1 MGDVQSGGMGFDTRI
16 DTFMGE
22 ICAILKIRCQDQDQ
36 AQEDLLQEGINM
48 HSEKTTIR
56 LVAVDMDGTLLHDDK
71 SISDYT
77 LDVLRRI
84 VKKGV
89 ILVPASGR
97 PIGGMKEAV
106 LNNVDGIQ
114 YAICSNGAM
123 LMDVPEEKS
132 ICETGIPTEKAVEA
146 IAYLEQFPVIT
157 ARFVPSSVE
166 RTHLPS
172 CFSTDKGTFRAEG
185 WEKTGLSEKY
195 PYIRFSEGN
204 VKDLGAFLR
213 TSGVKVMKMGAFVLK
228 DGLAQELLEKGSPIP
243 GIVFLRTGDGIIELN
258 SVDAS
263 KGNALC
269 TLCKKLGISMENV
282 LAIGDNEND
291 ISMLQAAGIS
301 VAMENAEDDVKQA
314 AKFVAG
320 HNEEDGAAHFLE
332 EWVL

>member
-1 MGDVQSGGMGFDTRI
+1 
-16 DTFMGE
+16 
-22 ICAILKIRCQDQDQ
+22 
-36 AQEDLLQEGINM
+36 M
-48 HSEKTTIR
+48 HNKKPTIY
-56 LVAVDMDGTLLHDDK
+56 LVAVDMDGTLLHNDK

-77 LDVLRRI
+77 INVLRKI
-84 VKKGV
+84 VEKG
-89 ILVPASGR
+89 ILLVPASGR
-97 PIGGMKEAV
+97 PLNGMKAAV
-106 LNNVDGIQ
+106 LNNVKGIK

-123 LMDVPEEKS
+123 LMDVQKEKS
-132 ICETGIPTEKAVEA
+132 ISETGIPTEKALKA
-146 IAYLEQFPVIT
+146 LAYLEQFPV
-157 ARFVPSSVE
+157 AVYV
-166 RTHLPS
+166 H
-172 CFSTDKGTFRAEG
+172 TDRGTFRAEG

-195 PYIRFSEGN
+195 PYIRFSEGT
-204 VKDLGAFLR
+204 VKNLGEFLR
-213 TSGVKVMKMGAFVLK
+213 TSGVNVMKMGAYILT
-228 DGLAQELLEKGSPIP
+228 DELAQKLLEKGSLIP

-258 SVDAS
+258 SIHAS

-301 VAMENAEDDVKQA
+301 AAMENAEDDVKQA

>member
-1 MGDVQSGGMGFDTRI
+1 
-16 DTFMGE
+16 
-22 ICAILKIRCQDQDQ
+22 
-36 AQEDLLQEGINM
+36 M

-56 LVAVDMDGTLLHDDK
+56 LAAVDMDGTLLHDDK

-77 LDVLRRI
+77 LDVLRKI

-132 ICETGIPTEKAVEA
+132 ICETGISTEKAVEA
-146 IAYLEQFPVIT
+146 IAYLEQFPMAVY
-157 ARFVPSSVE
+157 V
-166 RTHLPS
+166 H
-172 CFSTDKGTFRAEG
+172 TDRGTFRAEG

-204 VKDLGAFLR
+204 VKDLGEFLR
-213 TSGVKVMKMGAFVLK
+213 TSG
-228 DGLAQELLEKGSPIP
+228 GSPIP

-258 SVDAS
+258 SIHAS

-301 VAMENAEDDVKQA
+301 AAMENAEDDVKQA

>member
-1 MGDVQSGGMGFDTRI
+1 MNDFASLKRVSAVAVRKIGEMFRVGGMGFDTRI
-16 DTFMGE
+16 DTVIWGKYVLYLKSDVR
-22 ICAILKIRCQDQDQ
+22 IKIRHRKIYYRRKSIC
-36 AQEDLLQEGINM
+36 IV
-48 HSEKTTIR
+48 KKPTIR
-56 LVAVDMDGTLLHDDK
+56 LAAVDMDGTLLHDDK

-146 IAYLEQFPVIT
+146 IAYLEQFPV
-157 ARFVPSSVE
+157 AVYV
-166 RTHLPS
+166 H
-172 CFSTDKGTFRAEG
+172 TDKGTFRAEG

-263 KGNALC
+263 KGKC
-269 TLCKKLGISMENV
+269 TVYTL
-282 LAIGDNEND
+282 
-291 ISMLQAAGIS
+291 
-301 VAMENAEDDVKQA
+301 
-314 AKFVAG
+314 
-320 HNEEDGAAHFLE
+320 
-332 EWVL
+332 

>member
-1 MGDVQSGGMGFDTRI
+1 
-16 DTFMGE
+16 
-22 ICAILKIRCQDQDQ
+22 
-36 AQEDLLQEGINM
+36 M
-48 HSEKTTIR
+48 HNKKPTIY
-56 LVAVDMDGTLLHDDK
+56 LVAVDMDGTLLHNDK

-77 LDVLRRI
+77 INVLRKI
-84 VKKGV
+84 VEKG
-89 ILVPASGR
+89 ILLVPASGR
-97 PIGGMKEAV
+97 PLNGMKAAV
-106 LNNVDGIQ
+106 LNNVKGIK

-123 LMDVPEEKS
+123 LMDVQKEKS
-132 ICETGIPTEKAVEA
+132 ISETGIPTEKALKA
-146 IAYLEQFPVIT
+146 LAYLEQFPV
-157 ARFVPSSVE
+157 AVYV
-166 RTHLPS
+166 H
-172 CFSTDKGTFRAEG
+172 TDKGTFRAEG

-204 VKDLGAFLR
+204 VKNLREFLR
-213 TSGVKVMKMGAFVLK
+213 TSRVNVMKMGAYILT
-228 DGLAQELLEKGSPIP
+228 DNLAQKLLEKGSPIP

>member
-1 MGDVQSGGMGFDTRI
+1 MKQGSPQKKQWKPLRIWNNSQWLYMSIQTEVLSGQRDGRKQGF
-16 DTFMGE
+16 
-22 ICAILKIRCQDQDQ
+22 L
-36 AQEDLLQEGINM
+36 
-48 HSEKTTIR
+48 
-56 LVAVDMDGTLLHDDK
+56 
-71 SISDYT
+71 
-77 LDVLRRI
+77 
-84 VKKGV
+84 
-89 ILVPASGR
+89 
-97 PIGGMKEAV
+97 
-106 LNNVDGIQ
+106 
-114 YAICSNGAM
+114 
-123 LMDVPEEKS
+123 
-132 ICETGIPTEKAVEA
+132 
-146 IAYLEQFPVIT
+146 
-157 ARFVPSSVE
+157 
-166 RTHLPS
+166 
-172 CFSTDKGTFRAEG
+172 
-185 WEKTGLSEKY
+185 KY

-204 VKDLGAFLR
+204 VKDLGEFLR

-258 SVDAS
+258 SIHAS

-301 VAMENAEDDVKQA
+301 AAMENAEDDVKQA

>member
-1 MGDVQSGGMGFDTRI
+1 
-16 DTFMGE
+16 
-22 ICAILKIRCQDQDQ
+22 
-36 AQEDLLQEGINM
+36 
-48 HSEKTTIR
+48 
-56 LVAVDMDGTLLHDDK
+56 
-71 SISDYT
+71 
-77 LDVLRRI
+77 
-84 VKKGV
+84 
-89 ILVPASGR
+89 
-97 PIGGMKEAV
+97 
-106 LNNVDGIQ
+106 
-114 YAICSNGAM
+114 M

-132 ICETGIPTEKAVEA
+132 ICETGISTEKAVEA
-146 IAYLEQFPVIT
+146 IAYLEQFPV
-157 ARFVPSSVE
+157 AVYV
-166 RTHLPS
+166 H
-172 CFSTDKGTFRAEG
+172 TDRGTFRAEG

>member
-1 MGDVQSGGMGFDTRI
+1 
-16 DTFMGE
+16 
-22 ICAILKIRCQDQDQ
+22 
-36 AQEDLLQEGINM
+36 M
-48 HSEKTTIR
+48 HNKKPTIY
-56 LVAVDMDGTLLHDDK
+56 LVAVDMDGTLLHNDK

-77 LDVLRRI
+77 INVLRKI
-84 VKKGV
+84 VEKG
-89 ILVPASGR
+89 ILLVPASGR
-97 PIGGMKEAV
+97 PLNGMKAAV
-106 LNNVDGIQ
+106 LNNVKGIK

-123 LMDVPEEKS
+123 LMDVQKEKS
-132 ICETGIPTEKAVEA
+132 ISETGIPIEKALEA
-146 IAYLEQFPVIT
+146 LTYLEQFPV
-157 ARFVPSSVE
+157 AVYV
-166 RTHLPS
+166 H
-172 CFSTDKGTFRAEG
+172 TDRGTFRAEG

>member
-114 YAICSNGAM
+114 YAICSNTVKLVLPFPHFLWMIGT
-123 LMDVPEEKS
+123 DP
-132 ICETGIPTEKAVEA
+132 GIPTEKAVEA
-146 IAYLEQFPVIT
+146 IAYLEQFPV
-157 ARFVPSSVE
+157 AVYA
-166 RTHLPS
+166 H
-172 CFSTDKGTFRAEG
+172 TDKGTFRAEG